1 MIYLDTHVVL
11 WLYLRKGEGISERAR
26 HSIEY
31 EPEILISPM
40 VLLELDYLHEI
51 RRTTLGSASVFNYL
65 HQRIDL
71 QVCQKSFTDVIR
83 TASQLS
89 WTRDPFDRVITAQA
103 ATDGSSLITKD
114 EIILHH
120 YGKAV
125 CMLAYSKS

>member
-26 HSIEY
+26 QSIEY

-40 VLLELDYLHEI
+40 ALLELDYLHEI
-51 RRTTLGSASVFNYL
+51 GRTTLGSELVFNYL

-83 TASQLS
+83 KASQLS

-114 EIILHH
+114 ELILHH
-120 YGKAV
+120 YENAV
-125 CMLAYSKS
+125 W

>member
-11 WLYLRKGEGISERAR
+11 WLYQRRGEGLSEKAR

-51 RRTTLGSASVFNYL
+51 GRTALGSASVFDYL
-65 HQRIDL
+65 HQKLDL
-71 QVCQKSFTDVIR
+71 QLCQKSFADVIR

-89 WTRDPFDRVITAQA
+89 WTRDPFDRIITAQSA
-103 ATDGSSLITKD
+103 IDRSSLITKD
-114 EIILHH
+114 EIIRDH
-120 YGKAV
+120 YK
-125 CMLAYSKS
+125 YSVW

>member
-26 HSIEY
+26 QSIEY

-40 VLLELDYLHEI
+40 ALFELDYLHEI
-51 RRTTLGSASVFNYL
+51 GRTTLGSEPVFNYL
-65 HQRIDL
+65 HQQIDL
-71 QVCQKSFTDVIR
+71 QVCQKSFPDVIR

-103 ATDGSSLITKD
+103 ATDGSRLITKD

-120 YGKAV
+120 YENAV
-125 CMLAYSKS
+125 W